1 MHYITVQ
8 YNNLRK
14 YFPPNSHFSEDMK
27 ICCHIFGLW
36 NCQMSPVHYTYGMNK
51 FIDERTEVS
60 DSRETVGQEVIVLL
74 LRPETPD
81 EQR

>member
-1 MHYITVQ
+1 
-8 YNNLRK
+8 
-14 YFPPNSHFSEDMK
+14 
-27 ICCHIFGLW
+27 
-36 NCQMSPVHYTYGMNK
+36 MSPVHYTYGMNK

-60 DSRETVGQEVIVLL
+60 DSRETAGQEVIVLL